1 MPHENYLINY
11 EKKKISPYL
20 GCKWAKNDYFRTG
33 MEVNDS
39 VLLLLSFLS
48 IKLHIL
54 L

>member
-1 MPHENYLINY
+1 M
-11 EKKKISPYL
+11 KKRKSSPYL